1 MSLTREPSD
10 GSPTRRLPA
19 STLAGAGAALLWLAW
34 CVRFFDVAAPWRPAV
49 LEAVPALALL
59 LSALVLLGL
68 WLDAH
73 WPALAGPR
81 LERPV
86 LRGLLLVVALAF
98 FARLPFVTHGAASVM
113 TPDGTL
119 YGNVTERLLEGVE
132 RPVFI
137 PGQPYGGT
145 LKSILVAPVAMVMDP
160 ARAFALVSV
169 LFYLLF
175 VAGLYRLTAWLFGP
189 RAALLAGLYAAFPPV
204 FVNRYSLS
212 NDGTYVELLALGTWA
227 LWLAAR
233 WTKRKDDRTA
243 VALVIGVL
251 LGLGFWLHLLA
262 VIHLAAI
269 ALAFALLGG
278 RDAPRSFLALGAG
291 STLGAAPALLWNA
304 VNGWQ
309 SFENFVPGKA
319 RGVEEGLGGI
329 LHGLGGKVMAFLT
342 GDLPVLMGYDQG
354 YGPVLDRVFV
364 VVGWL
369 GVMVAAVATVRV
381 AVTAVRRRSAP
392 LALLLLF
399 VVMNVAV
406 AVLAL
411 SHVPGNPRYLITLM
425 SVLPAFMAD
434 AFGTGW
440 RRWLLAVLIAVS
452 ALANLSQLKP
462 TMERDARWRD
472 FVARLQSQGVR
483 YCYTDF
489 HLATR
494 INFLSDQQVICCS
507 KLGPFTTEYI
517 FDYRREVEAAPE
529 AAFITV
535 NRTAANRLGERLDE
549 MGVGYERID
558 MMKPVILRLDRK
570 LDPEDVFPW
579 REFPWR

>member
-1 MSLTREPSD
+1 
-10 GSPTRRLPA
+10 
-19 STLAGAGAALLWLAW
+19 
-34 CVRFFDVAAPWRPAV
+34 VRFFDVAAPWRPTV
-49 LEAVPALALL
+49 LDAVPSLVLL
-59 LSALVLLGL
+59 LPTLVLLGL

-86 LRGLLLVVALAF
+86 LLGLLLVVALAF

-119 YGNVTERLLEGVE
+119 YGNVTLRLLEGVE
-132 RPVFI
+132 HPVFI

-145 LKSILVAPVAMVMDP
+145 LKSIVVAPVAMVMDP

-169 LFYLLF
+169 LFYVLF
-175 VAGLYRLTAWLFGP
+175 VAGLYHLTAWLFGP
-189 RAALLAGLYAAFPPV
+189 RAAVLAGLYAAFPPV

-212 NDGTYVELLALGTWA
+212 NDGTYVELLTLGTWA

-233 WTKRKDDRTA
+233 WANKRDDRTA
-243 VALVIGVL
+243 VALTIGVL

-269 ALAFALLGG
+269 ALAFALLGR
-278 RDAPRSFLALGAG
+278 RDAPKSLLALGAG
-291 STLGAAPALLWNA
+291 SALGAAPALLWNA
-304 VNGWQ
+304 VNAWQ
-309 SFENFVPGKA
+309 SFENLAPGKA
-319 RGVEEGLGGI
+319 RGVEVGLGGI
-329 LHGLGGKVMAFLT
+329 LDGLGGKVMAFLT
-342 GDLPVLMGYDQG
+342 GDLPVLLGYDQG
-354 YGPVLDRVFV
+354 YGTVLDRVFL

-369 GVMVAAVATVRV
+369 GVGAATVATVRV
-381 AVTAVRRRSAP
+381 TVVAARKRSAA
-392 LALLLLF
+392 LAVLLLF
-399 VVMNVAV
+399 VVVNVAV
-406 AVLAL
+406 AVLTL

-434 AFGTGW
+434 TFGTGW
-440 RRWLLAVLIAVS
+440 RRWVLGILMAVS

-472 FVARLQSQGVR
+472 FVTQLEGEGVR

-494 INFLSDQQVICCS
+494 INFLSGQRVICCS

-535 NRTAANRLGERLDE
+535 NNTAANRLGRRLDD
-549 MGVGYERID
+549 MGVTYDRVD
-558 MMKPVILRLDRK
+558 MMKPVFLRLDRK

>member
-1 MSLTREPSD
+1 MSLAREPSE
-10 GSPTRRLPA
+10 GSPLRRLPA
-19 STLAGAGAALLWLAW
+19 STLTGAGAALLWLAW
-34 CVRFFDVAAPWRPAV
+34 CVRFFDVTAPWRPSV
-49 LEAVPALALL
+49 LDALPSLALL
-59 LSALVLLGL
+59 FPALVFLGL

-86 LRGLLLVVALAF
+86 FMGLLLILALTV

-132 RPVFI
+132 RPVFV

-145 LKSILVAPVAMVMDP
+145 LKSIVVAPVARVMDP

-169 LFYLLF
+169 LFYALF
-175 VAGLYRLTAWLFGP
+175 VAGLYRLTAWLFSPG
-189 RAALLAGLYAAFPPV
+189 AAVVAGLYAAFPPV

-233 WTKRKDDRTA
+233 WTKKKDDRPA

-269 ALAFALLGG
+269 GLAFVLLGG
-278 RDAPRSFLALGAG
+278 RDAPKSLLALVAG
-291 STLGAAPALLWNA
+291 SALGAAPALLWNA
-304 VNGWQ
+304 ANAWQ

-329 LHGLGGKVMAFLT
+329 LGGLGEKTMAFLT
-342 GDLPVLMGYDQG
+342 GDLPVLLGYDQG
-354 YGPVLDRVFV
+354 YGPLLDHVFV

-369 GVMVAAVATVRV
+369 GAIVAAVATARV
-381 AVTAVRRRSAP
+381 AVIAVRRRSAP
-392 LALLLLF
+392 LAVLLLF
-399 VVMNVAV
+399 IVVNVAV

-434 AFGTGW
+434 TFSTGW
-440 RRWLLAVLIAVS
+440 RRWILGALIAVS
-452 ALANLSQLKP
+452 ALANLSQLRP
-462 TMERDARWRD
+462 TVERDTRWRT
-472 FVARLQSQGVR
+472 FVDGLEREGVR
-483 YCYTDF
+483 HCYTDF

-494 INFLSDQQVICCS
+494 INFLSGQRVICCS

-535 NRTAANRLGERLDE
+535 NRTAADRLGRRLDD

-579 REFPWR
+579 RTFPWR